1 MVVTFV
7 LWNHVAD
14 VERLQKRLGLNQP
27 VTEVFSNDPRLAD
40 LHTLDSPAPPK
51 RAVSLGVEATG

>member
-7 LWNHVAD
+7 LWNHVAE
-14 VERLQKRLGLNQP
+14 VERLQKRLGLDEP

-40 LHTLDSPAPPK
+40 LHSVDSPAPS
-51 RAVSLGVEATG
+51 RRVASG

>member
-14 VERLQKRLGLNQP
+14 VERLQKRLGLNES
-27 VTEVFSNDPRLAD
+27 VIEVFSNDPRLAD
-40 LHTLDSPAPPK
+40 LHALDGPAPRRVP
-51 RAVSLGVEATG
+51 TG

>member
-14 VERLQKRLGLNQP
+14 VERLQKRLGLTET
-27 VTEVFSNDPRLAD
+27 VIEVFSNDARLAD
-40 LHTLDSPAPPK
+40 LHTLDGPAPK
-51 RAVSLGVEATG
+51 RVATG